1 MRIQPL
7 FDGTAA
13 EIEAAVTEGLTAIV
27 PPKVA
32 TPDEVRRLHDLLS
45 YAEGRAGI
53 AHGSVG
59 LLPLP
64 ETAQGMY
71 DAYHLAK
78 ASPRVRGIHGAI
90 SGPVA
95 GDFARAF
102 GFRATSGG
110 EEQLYLASKL
120 VLDSRAA
127 GAMHPMA
134 GIFGTAQ
141 DDLPAVERLIRK
153 ARDIGYSGVA
163 VDASDPCRDRQRR
176 LSPDGGGSRLL
187 QRVAGSVRGG
197 GKSRVWARSVTR
209 ARWSIMLCCPWRRR
223 SSRRP
228 RGTDRVATSYRVRTP
243 ETHASRRH
251 QHRRR
256 HPTEIRLADYAPP
269 AFLIDTVDLSFELD
283 EAATRVVSRLAL
295 RRNPA
300 APAGA
305 PLHLDGEALTL
316 VRLPRDGARWQPANT
331 TKRSWRA

>member
-1 MRIQPL
+1 MWPIRSALFVPAHRRDWVAKAIRVSPGAVVLDIEDSVPPQFKPEAMAHLKSEIHELHAAGVGAFVRIQPL
-7 FDGTAA
+7 FEGTPA
-13 EIEAAVTEGLTAIV
+13 ELEAAVTEGLTAIV

-45 YAEGRAGI
+45 YAEGGAGI
-53 AHGSVG
+53 PHGSVG

-78 ASPRVRGIHGAI
+78 ASPRVRGIHGAV

-141 DDLPAVERLIRK
+141 DDLTAVERLIRK
-153 ARDIGYSGVA
+153 ARDIGYSGVT
-163 VDASDPCRDRQRR
+163 V
-176 LSPDGGGSRLL
+176 
-187 QRVAGSVRGG
+187 
-197 GKSRVWARSVTR
+197 
-209 ARWSIMLCCPWRRR
+209 M
-223 SSRRP
+223 
-228 RGTDRVATSYRVRTP
+228 
-243 ETHASRRH
+243 
-251 QHRRR
+251 
-256 HPTEIRLADYAPP
+256 HPTHVAIANAVYRPTAEEVAYYKGLLEAFEAAEKAGLGAVSYHGAMVDYAMLPL
-269 AFLIDTVDLSFELD
+269 AREVLA
-283 EAATRVVSRLAL
+283 EAA
-295 RRNPA
+295 RN
-300 APAGA
+300 
-305 PLHLDGEALTL
+305 
-316 VRLPRDGARWQPANT
+316 R
-331 TKRSWRA
+331 